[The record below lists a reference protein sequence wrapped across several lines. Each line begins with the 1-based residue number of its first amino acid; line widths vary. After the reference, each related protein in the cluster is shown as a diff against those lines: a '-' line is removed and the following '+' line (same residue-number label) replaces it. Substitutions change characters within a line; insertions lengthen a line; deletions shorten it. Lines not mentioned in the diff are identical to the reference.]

1 MEPLALALGA
11 NLGNRLA
18 NLRQALHRL
27 EVLGT
32 VLKRSDVFETEPWG
46 VAEQPRFLNA
56 CLLMKTDLEPEALLA
71 AVKGI
76 ERDMG
81 RRETVR
87 WGARNIDVDI
97 LLCGALLYESPHL
110 QIPHAHLADRE
121 FVLVPLAQILPN
133 WRHPALGRT
142 VMDMARAQ
150 ASDCPP
156 LRIAAL

>member
-97 LLCGALLYESPHL
+97 LLCGTLLYESPHL

-121 FVLVPLAQILPN
+121 FVLVPLAQILPD

-150 ASDCPP
+150 ASNCPP

>member
-1 MEPLALALGA
+1 MEPLALALGT

-18 NLRQALHRL
+18 NLRQALRRL
-27 EVLGT
+27 EALGT
-32 VLKRSDVFETEPWG
+32 ILKRSDVFETEPWG
-46 VAEQPRFLNA
+46 VTEQPRFLNA
-56 CLLMKTDLEPEALLA
+56 CLLMKTDLDPEALLT

-87 WGARNIDVDI
+87 WGARNIDIDI
-97 LLCGALLYESPHL
+97 LLCGTLLYESPRL
-110 QIPHAHLADRE
+110 RIPHAHLHDRE

-133 WRHPALGRT
+133 WHHPALGQT
-142 VMDMARAQ
+142 VAEMARAQ

>member
-87 WGARNIDVDI
+87 WGARNIDIDI
-97 LLCGALLYESPHL
+97 LLCGTLLYESPRL

-121 FVLVPLAQILPN
+121 FVLVPLAQILPD
-133 WRHPALGRT
+133 WHHPALGQT
-142 VMDMARAQ
+142 VAEMARAQ

>member
-18 NLRQALHRL
+18 NLRQALHHL
-27 EVLGT
+27 ESLGT

-56 CLLMKTDLEPEALLA
+56 CLLMKTDLAPEVLLT

-97 LLCGALLYESPHL
+97 LLCGTLLYESPHL
-110 QIPHAHLADRE
+110 RLPHAHLQDRE
-121 FVLVPLAQILPN
+121 FVLVPLAQILPD
-133 WRHPALGRT
+133 WRHPSLGRT
-142 VMDMARAQ
+142 VADMARAQ
-150 ASDCPP
+150 TSDCPP

>member
-121 FVLVPLAQILPN
+121 FVLVPLAQILPD

-150 ASDCPP
+150 ASDYPP

>member
-27 EVLGT
+27 EGLGT

-46 VAEQPRFLNA
+46 VTEQPRFLNA
-56 CLLMKTDLEPEALLA
+56 CLLLKTDLDPEALLA

-97 LLCGALLYESPHL
+97 LLCGSLLYESPRL
-110 QIPHAHLADRE
+110 RIPHAHLGDRE
-121 FVLVPLAQILPN
+121 FVLVPLAQILPD

-142 VMDMARAQ
+142 VADMARSQ

>member
-121 FVLVPLAQILPN
+121 FVLVPLAQILPD

-150 ASDCPP
+150 ASNCPP

>member
-56 CLLMKTDLEPEALLA
+56 CLLMKTDLDPEALLT

-110 QIPHAHLADRE
+110 QIPHARLADRE
-121 FVLVPLAQILPN
+121 FVLVPLAQILPD

-150 ASDCPP
+150 ASNCPP

>member
-56 CLLMKTDLEPEALLA
+56 CLLMKTDLDPEALLT

-76 ERDMG
+76 EHDMG

-87 WGARNIDVDI
+87 WGARNIDIDI
-97 LLCGALLYESPHL
+97 LLCGTLLYESPRL
-110 QIPHAHLADRE
+110 RIPHAHLHDRE

-133 WRHPALGRT
+133 WHHPALGQT
-142 VMDMARAQ
+142 VAEMARAQ